1 MMEVVE
7 RWTRERSVADCVAA
21 LEAAGVPCSA
31 YGDPGDALADPHLV
45 ERGLFGRITDAA
57 GAFTGVNPPWRMS
70 GTAAELRGRVPA
82 TGGDRDAVLAEW
94 LAADAAEIERWRA
107 AGVFGGA
114 APLRPAASRRATA
127 PALPLQAGFGRAGM
141 LRPRTTAGRSRKAAR
156 TRCDVARSRRCRPG
170 RRRRRT

>member
-1 MMEVVE
+1 MEVVE
-7 RWTRERSVADCVAA
+7 RWTRERSVADCIVA

-45 ERGLFGRITDAA
+45 ERGLFGRISDAA

-82 TGGDRDAVLAEW
+82 IGADCDDVLREW
-94 LAADAAEIERWRA
+94 LSARPDEIAGWHE

-114 APLRPAASRRATA
+114 AS
-127 PALPLQAGFGRAGM
+127 
-141 LRPRTTAGRSRKAAR
+141 AR
-156 TRCDVARSRRCRPG
+156 GEPS
-170 RRRRRT
+170 